1 MTAPLVT
8 AVPLHPAAAIHLEA
22 AAAMAEEQVAA
33 GNPNNLL
40 FTSQFAD
47 HKNYQTN

>member
-8 AVPLHPAAAIHLEA
+8 AVPLHP